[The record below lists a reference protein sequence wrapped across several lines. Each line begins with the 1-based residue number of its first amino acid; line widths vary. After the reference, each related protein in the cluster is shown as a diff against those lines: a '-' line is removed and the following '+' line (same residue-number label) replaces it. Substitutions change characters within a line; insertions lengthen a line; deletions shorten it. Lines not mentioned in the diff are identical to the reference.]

1 MPERVREVVG
11 RRLEPLEPATREVLA
26 IAGVVGGPFT
36 IAGVARIGGL
46 GRETVALALEPA
58 LAGRL
63 VEPRLDAP
71 GRFGFA
77 HAIVRDAVYDE
88 LSPHVR
94 GRLHAAAAAVL
105 QESLAA
111 GGEATAAEAAH
122 HALAAARSGADA
134 QAAWELSLEAAREA
148 AGLQAHAEAAGHYG
162 GALEALELGAEASAA
177 ERLETTL
184 ALAGEAFAAGD
195 IEAARRRFRTVA
207 SAARR
212 SAAPEVHAR
221 AAIGFSEV
229 QQYGAID
236 EDAIALLQG
245 ALDVLPADDSALR
258 ARATA
263 LLGLRLDPVTDQG
276 RREALLDE
284 GVAMARR
291 LGDPDALV
299 SLLSAAALVNWPP
312 ERAAVRAAATE
323 ELLGLAGRGADLAAV
338 WWARTMRLRDAL
350 EAGELAVVGEELERL
365 ERLADESHRTYYRWC
380 LLVLQASRAI
390 FAGALDEG
398 ERLAE
403 AAAELNRRH
412 GDDADQEH
420 TVQRLALALQRRRP
434 LDAPLAALRDYAG
447 RYPGLPVWT
456 ALLARA
462 EHGLRAGGDRPGA
475 QRAVAALAADRF
487 AAVLRTPDW
496 LCALA
501 LLAEPVAATGDRD
514 AIAAL
519 AEALAPHAER
529 NAVMDDAWAAF
540 GPVARPL
547 GVLAA
552 AAGRRDEAGERFAQA
567 ASLAARWGAPG
578 VGAGGAGG
586 LARGGRAG
594 G

>member
-1 MPERVREVVG
+1 
-11 RRLEPLEPATREVLA
+11 
-26 IAGVVGGPFT
+26 
-36 IAGVARIGGL
+36 
-46 GRETVALALEPA
+46 
-58 LAGRL
+58 
-63 VEPRLDAP
+63 
-71 GRFGFA
+71 
-77 HAIVRDAVYDE
+77 
-88 LSPHVR
+88 
-94 GRLHAAAAAVL
+94 
-105 QESLAA
+105 
-111 GGEATAAEAAH
+111 
-122 HALAAARSGADA
+122 
-134 QAAWELSLEAAREA
+134 
-148 AGLQAHAEAAGHYG
+148 
-162 GALEALELGAEASAA
+162 
-177 ERLETTL
+177 
-184 ALAGEAFAAGD
+184 
-195 IEAARRRFRTVA
+195 
-207 SAARR
+207 
-212 SAAPEVHAR
+212 
-221 AAIGFSEV
+221 
-229 QQYGAID
+229 
-236 EDAIALLQG
+236 
-245 ALDVLPADDSALR
+245 
-258 ARATA
+258 
-263 LLGLRLDPVTDQG
+263 
-276 RREALLDE
+276 
-284 GVAMARR
+284 
-291 LGDPDALV
+291 
-299 SLLSAAALVNWPP
+299 
-312 ERAAVRAAATE
+312 
-323 ELLGLAGRGADLAAV
+323 
-338 WWARTMRLRDAL
+338 MRLRDAL

-501 LLAEPVAATGDRD
+501 LLAEPVAAAGDRD
-514 AIAAL
+514 AIGAL

-552 AAGRRDEAGERFAQA
+552 AAGRHDEAGERFAQA
-567 ASLAARWGAPG
+567 ASLAVLWGAPG
-578 VGAGGAGG
+578 WE
-586 LARGGRAG
+586 LAALVDWLGRARRAPRATG
-594 G
+594 WPCSRASCACRTSPIRRRCRRTPRRPP